1 MNPGEAIERR
11 FSRWVVAARWRIIA
25 AGLVMLVIAAAG
37 NMYLEASSSY
47 RQFFDE
53 DDPQLLALRALED
66 TYGKADNLLF
76 LIAPEANDAISERA
90 LRASVWLTER
100 AWQMPH
106 SIRVDSIANFQHTTA
121 EGDELFVRNLVDSET
136 LADARER
143 ARVRATAL
151 ADPRLAGGLLAGDG
165 SVSAVNVTVAQ
176 SDEDQAARNR
186 EIIEFADALAIEA
199 ERRFRGMD
207 IRVVGS
213 VAADYAFSAAALESQ
228 RSLLPA
234 SLVVM
239 AIALTLLIRSPA
251 GVAATGLIIVC
262 SVLAAMG
269 LGGWIGLPMSPTA
282 AAAPMIILFLGLASC
297 VHLLV
302 TLRHRL
308 EAGDD
313 QSQAIITSLTVNLP
327 PIFVASLTTLLGF
340 LGMNFSEIPPHR
352 DLGNFVALG
361 IAASFLFSVMLL
373 PALLSV
379 LPMQPPTPRQHHDQA
394 IAAIA
399 EFVLQRRKLLLW
411 GCSAVVLAA
420 LAAVSRNELN
430 DVMANFFDEKT
441 EFRQDMD
448 FLDERLNGTTV
459 IEYALA
465 ASEPGGVTDPAF
477 LADVSAFADW
487 YRKQPEVRHVAVIT
501 DTFRQLNKS
510 MHGDDPAAYRLP
522 ENRDLAAQYLLLYE
536 LSLPQ
541 GLDLNHRI
549 DHGKSATRMTVTAR
563 TMSSREMLEL
573 DARAESWLSGNVSKL
588 ARAEGA
594 GASLI
599 LAHIGQRNIRALLV
613 GTAATLFCISLLLIL
628 VLRSLR
634 LGLISLVPNFVPA
647 ILGFGVWGLVSGE
660 VSVTVALAFVMTF
673 GIVIDDSVHFL
684 SKYRHARRNDHL
696 PPDEAVR
703 YAFLAV
709 GRALTTTTAVLV
721 AGFLVL
727 VSSPFVP
734 TSEGGLLMAMII
746 AFALVADFLLL
757 PPLLI
762 AFDRETRPPAAGPR
776 VSGTGPSHHPGAAA
790 ASEKAVLHA
799 GPPSP

>member
-1 MNPGEAIERR
+1 MT
-11 FSRWVVAARWRIIA
+11 V
-25 AGLVMLVIAAAG
+25 LLAAAG
-37 NMYLEASSSY
+37 SMHLEVSSSY
-47 RQFFDE
+47 RQFFND
-53 DDPQLLALRALED
+53 DDPQLLALQALEV
-66 TYGKADNLLF
+66 TYGKTDNLLF
-76 LIAPEANDAISERA
+76 LIVPEAGDALSETA
-90 LRASVWLTER
+90 LGASVWLTER
-100 AWQMPH
+100 AWQTPH
-106 SIRVDSIANFQHTTA
+106 SIRVDSLANFQHTTA
-121 EGDELFVRNLVDSET
+121 DGDELFVRNLVASAT

-151 ADPRLAGGLLAGDG
+151 ADPHLAGGLLAKDAG
-165 SVSAVNVTVAQ
+165 VSAVKVTVAQ

-186 EIIEFADALAIEA
+186 EIVEFADALAIEA
-199 ERRFRGMD
+199 ERRFRGID

-213 VAADYAFSAAALESQ
+213 VPANYAFSEAAVESQ
-228 RSLLPA
+228 KGLLPA
-234 SLVVM
+234 SLAVM
-239 AIALTLLIRSPA
+239 AIALTLLTRSLA
-251 GVAATGLIIVC
+251 GVAATGLVIVC
-262 SVLAAMG
+262 AVLAAMG
-269 LGGWIGLPMSPTA
+269 LGGWIGLPVSPTA

-308 EAGDD
+308 AAGDD
-313 QSQAIITSLTVNLP
+313 QSQAIITSVTVNLP
-327 PIFVASLTTLLGF
+327 PIFVASLTTVLGF
-340 LGMNFSEIPPHR
+340 LGLNFSEIPPHR

-361 IAASFLFSVMLL
+361 VAASFLLSVMLL

-379 LPMQPPTPRQHHDQA
+379 WPMRRPSARPHQDRAVAA
-394 IAAIA
+394 IAA
-399 EFVLQRRKLLLW
+399 FVLRRRKPLLW

-430 DVMANFFDEKT
+430 DVLAHFFDEKT
-441 EFRQDMD
+441 AFRQDMD
-448 FLDERLNGTTV
+448 FLDERLSGTTV
-459 IEYALA
+459 FDYALA

-477 LADVSAFADW
+477 LAEVSAFADW

-522 ENRDLAAQYLLLYE
+522 ESRELAAQYLLLYE

-573 DARAESWLSGNVSKL
+573 DARATSWLSSNVASI
-588 ARAEGA
+588 ARAEAA
-594 GASLI
+594 GGSLI
-599 LAHIGQRNIRALLV
+599 FAHIGQRNIRALLV
-613 GTAATLFCISLLLIL
+613 GTAATLFCISMILIL

-684 SKYRHARRNDHL
+684 SKYRRARRNDHL
-696 PPDEAVR
+696 LPDEAVR
-703 YAFLAV
+703 YAFRTV
-709 GRALTTTTAVLV
+709 GPALTTTTAVLV

-727 VSSPFVP
+727 VASPFVP

-746 AFALVADFLLL
+746 AFALIADFLLL
-757 PPLLI
+757 PPLLV
-762 AFDRETRPPAAGPR
+762 AFDRETRPPVRRAAGPR
-776 VSGTGPSHHPGAAA
+776 
-790 ASEKAVLHA
+790 
-799 GPPSP
+799 